1 MRIELRALSAAVFA
15 GLMAVFGTLSI
26 ATLVSG
32 TERQRPALVEASPA
46 TSAEVIQGGRY
57 YQKSC
62 ARCHA
67 ADGFGEGTAPSLHE
81 EDMSDNDIVQ
91 EIEYGENKMPA
102 FDKVYNSKQIEDL
115 AKYVRSLN

>member
-1 MRIELRALSAAVFA
+1 
-15 GLMAVFGTLSI
+15 
-26 ATLVSG
+26 
-32 TERQRPALVEASPA
+32 
-46 TSAEVIQGGRY
+46 
-57 YQKSC
+57 
-62 ARCHA
+62 
-67 ADGFGEGTAPSLHE
+67 LHE